1 MTGSRQRTD
10 RLPRVVERVRR
21 TVALVLGRGGAEVEV
36 RRSEAS
42 DVKLEV
48 TAQLPLKAPEVRRL
62 RQWCV
67 TTPGVHID
75 WTRGA
80 QREPDDALA
89 FDIVISEGVTAPG
102 CLRPF
107 LLGLRQLES
116 IRKLE
121 LELEDTN
128 RGILALYG
136 ETLAQRL
143 EAGEASRRL
152 ADLNQRKDEFLAMLA
167 HELRNPLAAI
177 RAATSELRREEDDPD
192 PEVLTVLD
200 RQLLLLARLVDDL
213 LDVSRVTRGRLELT
227 RAPVDL
233 RDAVRDAVFTVQ
245 HAASAKQI
253 RLESQ
258 LESRPAVVDGD
269 TDRLMQIAV
278 NLLDNAIKYTP
289 EGGVVQ
295 ARVHV
300 EDDAIRLVVA
310 DSGRGFNPAE
320 ASRLFDLFVQQVD
333 RDDTPHGLGLGL
345 TLVRSLVQLHGGE
358 VGAHSPGEGRGS
370 SFVVTFPR
378 GATADLEPTADEPSA
393 EGVQADGEDLSVLLV
408 EDNDDLR
415 MLFGAGLRRFFGQVD
430 EAASGPEALEALQQ
444 GYDVVILDLG
454 LPGLDGYEVARRARA
469 AGSKARLVALT
480 GHGSEADRSR
490 TREAGFDHHLVK
502 PVAPED
508 VIELVKGE
516 SNHG

>member
-1 MTGSRQRTD
+1 
-10 RLPRVVERVRR
+10 
-21 TVALVLGRGGAEVEV
+21 VALVLGRGGAEVEV
-36 RRSEAS
+36 RHSDASDAS

-48 TAQLPLKAPEVRRL
+48 TARLPLKAPEVRRL

-67 TTPGVHID
+67 TTPGVHIEWKPRD
-75 WTRGA
+75 GPEGPGA
-80 QREPDDALA
+80 DAPLA
-89 FDIVISEGVTAPG
+89 FDIVISQGVTAPG

-177 RAATSELRREEDDPD
+177 RAATSELRRGEDDPD

-213 LDVSRVTRGRLELT
+213 LDVSRMTRGRLELT
-227 RAPVDL
+227 SAPVDL
-233 RDAVRDAVFTVQ
+233 RDAVRDAVRTVQ
-245 HAASAKQI
+245 HAAAAKQI

-269 TDRLMQIAV
+269 ADRLMQIAV

-295 ARVHV
+295 ARVHA
-300 EDDAIRLVVA
+300 EDDAVRLVVA

-320 ASRLFDLFVQQVD
+320 GRRLFDLFVQQVH

-345 TLVRSLVQLHGGE
+345 TLVRSLVQLHGGD
-358 VGAHSPGEGRGS
+358 VSAHSPGEGQGS
-370 SFVVTFPR
+370 SFVATFPR
-378 GATADLEPTADEPSA
+378 GATADLEPETEAPSSDSGA
-393 EGVQADGEDLSVLLV
+393 GTDGRALSVLLV

-415 MLFGAGLRRFFGQVD
+415 LLFGAGLRRYFDHVD
-430 EAASGPEALEALQQ
+430 EASSGLEALEALEQRH
-444 GYDVVILDLG
+444 DVVILDLG

-469 AGSKARLVALT
+469 AGSKARLVAIT

-502 PVAPED
+502 PVAPEA
-508 VIELVKGE
+508 VIELVKGK
-516 SNHG
+516 SNHE